1 MTQLELEMHV
11 LPNHE
16 FSELEI
22 YRRKILC
29 LEQEI
34 DMLKEQI
41 AQENKA
47 KYEAWTKIAELTTGK
62 IIDALPKVQQ

>member
-1 MTQLELEMHV
+1 MTQLELEMQV
-11 LPNHE
+11 LSNHE

-22 YRRKILC
+22 YRRKILS

-47 KYEAWTKIAELTTGK
+47 KYEAWKKIAELTTGQ
-62 IIDALPKVQQ
+62 IIDALPKAQQ